1 MHDSAAAN
9 HRDAEARDS
18 AAAEHDAVAE
28 DAVVDEA
35 AADALD
41 ERGPEAGD
49 AQDESEAGC
58 DPVACMTPS
67 CCGDSCQ
74 TAHSNGVGGTY
85 YDCNPLGTY
94 GSSSAMEA
102 CLAFAGGDASKC
114 TDGWDCHDDSSIKQ
128 VCYVDSSNNC
138 QMYCWT
144 YAGTAVGA
152 LSDCTCPVT
161 SIAPWD

>member
-1 MHDSAAAN
+1 MHDSAAP
-9 HRDAEARDS
+9 HHDADARDS
-18 AAAEHDAVAE
+18 AVTQRDAVAE
-28 DAVVDEA
+28 DAVVHEA

-41 ERGPEAGD
+41 EPGPEAGD

-67 CCGDSCQ
+67 CCGDICE

-94 GSSSAMEA
+94 GSSSAMAA
-102 CLAFAGGDASKC
+102 CLAYAGGDTSKC
-114 TDGWDCHDDSSIKQ
+114 TDGWDCQDDSSIKQ
-128 VCYVDSSNNC
+128 VCYVDGSKQC

-144 YAGTAVGA
+144 YAGTMTGA

-161 SIAPWD
+161 SIAPWN